1 METAFFN
8 TTVECPI
15 CKKENR
21 FETIRVGAYVES
33 GRDTDFCP
41 KDIKWRF
48 AEFDN
53 YNPLVFFVATCANC
67 LYSREFNDTFKNWQN
82 DTTFKT
88 YRLKRIKERH
98 LEELAKDG
106 SIIKRLGEMIDLEKH
121 PDETAL
127 AKLLLAVFDEQLND
141 RPANLDMGR
150 LYIRI
155 GWVFRSLGSGGG
167 VAACDGMDTVTDID
181 AGFERWRKALQVTQE
196 VRQTLFEKLGE
207 RVGGGQDVKASNE
220 QCA

>member
-21 FETIRVGAYVES
+21 FDTIRVGAYVES

-48 AEFDN
+48 PEYATH
-53 YNPLVFFVATCANC
+53 NPLAYFVATCSNC
-67 LYSREFNDTFKNWQN
+67 LYSREFNDSFKKWQN

-88 YRLKRIKERH
+88 YKLKRVKERH

-106 SIIKRLGEMIDLEKH
+106 SIIKQLGALIDLEKQ
-121 PDETAL
+121 PD
-127 AKLLLAVFDEQLND
+127 
-141 RPANLDMGR
+141 
-150 LYIRI
+150 
-155 GWVFRSLGSGGG
+155 
-167 VAACDGMDTVTDID
+167 
-181 AGFERWRKALQVTQE
+181 
-196 VRQTLFEKLGE
+196 
-207 RVGGGQDVKASNE
+207 ASAIQSCFWLSMTKN
-220 QCA
+220 